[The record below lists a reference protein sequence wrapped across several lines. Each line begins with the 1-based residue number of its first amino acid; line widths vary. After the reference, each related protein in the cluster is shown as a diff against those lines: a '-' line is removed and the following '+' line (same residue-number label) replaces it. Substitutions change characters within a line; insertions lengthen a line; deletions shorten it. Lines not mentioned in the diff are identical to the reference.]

1 MNTIDKNQDTIL
13 EDTTTTLA
21 TPDAAARNDNGDAVA
36 TPDTTACLTH
46 PELVDTIRGTL
57 VHNGRRGA
65 QLDDDVVEVQ
75 TRALEAARKRRMPA
89 HLGEWKALS
98 ATIAVRYVADLRE
111 HAMQWAKYDVGLCE
125 DPDEHV
131 MVIEHDRGRDPVD
144 TKRLIGVLK
153 AQFEAGDMPEQGED
167 ILVGVADGLSETE
180 IAEETGLT
188 ERQVEYRLGKMRA
201 LFAARLAE
209 LGMLVLL
216 VVIGALVAIP
226 IGGTAAND
234 DGRIEREPE
243 VGASTVVRLV
253 TREERARALRKEG
266 MEACAAEQWS
276 VCLARLDAAGE
287 MDPAG
292 DADEGVKAARARA
305 EEGVDSEETVR
316 RAKPRR

>member
-21 TPDAAARNDNGDAVA
+21 TPDADARNDNGDAVA
-36 TPDTTACLTH
+36 TPDTTGCLTH

-57 VHNGRRGA
+57 VNKGRRGS
-65 QLDDDVVEVQ
+65 QLDDDLVEVQ

-89 HLGEWKALS
+89 HLGEWKALC
-98 ATIAVRYVADLRE
+98 ATIAARYVADLRDE
-111 HAMQWAKYDVGLCE
+111 AMRWAKYDAGLCE

-167 ILVGVADGLSETE
+167 ILVGVADGLSQTE

-209 LGMLVLL
+209 LGMLALL
-216 VVIGALVAIP
+216 VVIGALAAIP
-226 IGGTAAND
+226 IAGTAAND
-234 DGRIEREPE
+234 DGRIERDPE
-243 VGASTVVRLV
+243 VGAPTVMRLV
-253 TREERARALRKEG
+253 TREERARALRREG
-266 MEACAAEQWS
+266 MEACAAEQWEL
-276 VCLARLDAAGE
+276 CLARLDDASE

-292 DADEGVKAARARA
+292 DGEEGVQAARARA
-305 EEGVDSEETVR
+305 EERVESEERVM
-316 RAKPRR
+316 RAKPR

>member
-65 QLDDDVVEVQ
+65 QLDDDVAEVQ

-144 TKRLIGVLK
+144 TKRYIAVLK
-153 AQFEAGDMPEQGED
+153 AQFEAGDMPEQGEE

-180 IAEETGLT
+180 IAEETGLS

-216 VVIGALVAIP
+216 VVVGALVAIP

-234 DGRIEREPE
+234 DGRIERDPE
-243 VGASTVVRLV
+243 VGAPTVVRLV
-253 TREERARALRKEG
+253 TREERARALRRQG
-266 MEACAAEQWS
+266 MEACAAEQWES
-276 VCLARLDAAGE
+276 CLARLDEAGE

-292 DADEGVKAARARA
+292 DAEDGVQAARARA
-305 EEGVDSEETVR
+305 DEGVRREERVMQ
-316 RAKPRR
+316 AKPR